1 MQRIHHRRAARFAC
15 AVCLLAALVIGALL
29 MRDAVAHRLPS
40 GRGGHRTEFQI
51 GLILVIA
58 AALLTLCAMTRYR
71 RSRRL

>member
-1 MQRIHHRRAARFAC
+1 MQRINRREASVVAC

-29 MRDAVAHRLPS
+29 VRGAIAHRVPS
-40 GRGGHRTEFQI
+40 GMGGHRTEFQI

-58 AALLTLCAMTRYR
+58 ASLGTLYAMTSYR